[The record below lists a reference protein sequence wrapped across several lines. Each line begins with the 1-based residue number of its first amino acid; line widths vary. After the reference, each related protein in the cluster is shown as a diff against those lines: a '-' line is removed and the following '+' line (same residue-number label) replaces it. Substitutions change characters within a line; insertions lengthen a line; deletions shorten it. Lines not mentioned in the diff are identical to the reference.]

1 MKRVLVCILIHKKTK
16 KINILKNINYN
27 KKDNFLIILDKINL
41 KFDKKKLKNIKII
54 RGNRKINPV
63 PFYRNLAIKY
73 AKDKYEILLFLDS
86 DVVPSK
92 NIIQKHYDAH
102 KKYKKIPLIGG
113 SVTPSF
119 LIKYKSFWQFLD
131 GVMSWF
137 TSIEPRKDKFISKP
151 YHLPT
156 CNLSIKNIYL
166 KKYKIF
172 FDESLKTGEDVDLCY
187 KFRSLKMK
195 LILIKNADIAHIDR
209 NSFNKFIKHQIN
221 WGKHHYHLR
230 YKKLLL
236 KNNNILIILFF
247 LFLYP
252 ASIFIFN
259 FIMTYLTIMPWI
271 RKNFL
276 YILCFFP
283 IFTVYFIKSVSTY
296 FEFLKDLKNL
306 LFLKF

>member
-1 MKRVLVCILIHKKTK
+1 MKRVLVCILIHNKTNT
-16 KINILKNINYN
+16 IIILKNINFN
-27 KKDNFLIILDKINL
+27 KKDNFLIILDKIDL
-41 KFDKKKLKNIKII
+41 KFEKKKIKNIKII
-54 RGNRKINPV
+54 RGNKKINPV

-86 DVVPSK
+86 DTIPSK

-119 LIKYKSFWQFLD
+119 LINYKSFWQFLD
-131 GVMSWF
+131 GVLSWF
-137 TSIEPRKDKFISKP
+137 TSIEPAKDKIIPKP

-156 CNLSIKNIYL
+156 CNLSIKNFYL
-166 KKYKIF
+166 KKYKIL
-172 FDESLKTGEDVDLCY
+172 FDENLKTGEDVDLCN

-195 LILIKNADIAHIDR
+195 LMLITNADIAHIDR
-209 NSFNKFIKHQIN
+209 NSFYKFIKHQIN

-230 YKKLLL
+230 YKKLFLRD
-236 KNNNILIILFF
+236 NNFLVILFF

-252 ASIFIFN
+252 PFILILN
-259 FIMTYLTIMPWI
+259 FTMTCLTIMPWI
-271 RKNFL
+271 KKNFL

-283 IFTVYFIKSVSTY
+283 IFIVYFVKSISTL
-296 FEFLKDLKNL
+296 FEFFKDLKNL
-306 LFLKF
+306 LRLKY